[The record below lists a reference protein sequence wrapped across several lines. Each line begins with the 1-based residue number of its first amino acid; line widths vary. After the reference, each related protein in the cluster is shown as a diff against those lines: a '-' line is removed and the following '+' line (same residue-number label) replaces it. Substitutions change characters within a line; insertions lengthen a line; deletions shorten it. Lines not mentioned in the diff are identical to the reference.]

1 MPTPK
6 QLYGLTVALVL
17 AGAVGG
23 CAAFQR
29 CSPENCAIDAK
40 ISADE
45 DALFAE
51 HREFGPPAAVHVQT
65 LNGVVY
71 LTGTVDTEFEVR
83 HAEALVRRVANVKD
97 VVNNLNARSNGR

>member
-1 MPTPK
+1 MHRPT
-6 QLYGLTVALVL
+6 QLYALTLALFL
-17 AGAVGG
+17 AAACSG
-23 CAAFQR
+23 CAVFKK
-29 CSPENCAIDAK
+29 CSAENCATDAK
-40 ISADE
+40 ITADE
-45 DALFAE
+45 EALFAE

-97 VVNNLNARSNGR
+97 VVNNLNARGNGR